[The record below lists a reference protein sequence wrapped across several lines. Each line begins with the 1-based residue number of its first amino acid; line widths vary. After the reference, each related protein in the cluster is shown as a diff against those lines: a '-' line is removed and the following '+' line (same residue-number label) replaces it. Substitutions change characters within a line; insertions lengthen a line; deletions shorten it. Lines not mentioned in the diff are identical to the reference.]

1 MAADVKSAFLQTLR
15 GSFGVLSKI
24 GEGQSLFSLHN
35 DSVRLY
41 VRYSKVHSGERC
53 FYGLRG
59 KDLRLLEGHNS
70 FICLLWDNQ
79 DKPLILPFA
88 EFEDVFQSVSPA
100 DDGQYKVQV
109 YLRSDG
115 TEFYVAQAGRFNVD
129 GYWGFD
135 EISKQL
141 ETTHEAPKP
150 SFTHGQIQTLL
161 GAIGNIKNCHV
172 WIPTNNRENLDWS
185 LSPRFPMPSSLP
197 KQFQDIEPY
206 LSQIDVVWLDKG
218 SNRLRALY
226 EVEHSTPIYSGLLRF
241 NDIILTTKTPVERFA
256 VVSNEERRSLFV
268 QQANRPTFRKSGLS
282 EICTFF
288 EYINVY
294 RWHKRVFNET
304 QGKGGGNE
312 TP

>member
-1 MAADVKSAFLQTLR
+1 MATDVKNAFLKALR
-15 GSFGVLSKI
+15 ERFGVLSKI
-24 GEGQSLFSLHN
+24 GEGQSLFSLGN
-35 DSVRLY
+35 ETVRLY
-41 VRYSKVHSGERC
+41 IRYSKVHSGERC
-53 FYGLRG
+53 FYGLRV
-59 KDLRLLEGHNS
+59 KDLRLLEGRNS

-109 YLRSDG
+109 YLRNDG
-115 TEFYVAQAGRFNVD
+115 TDFYVAQAGRFNVD
-129 GYWGFD
+129 GYWGLD

-141 ETTHEAPKP
+141 EVIHEDLPS

-161 GAIGNIKNCHV
+161 GAIGHMKNCHI
-172 WIPTNNRENLDWS
+172 WIPTNNRDDLDWS
-185 LSPRFPMPSSLP
+185 LTPKFQMPPSLP
-197 KQFQDIEPY
+197 KQFRDIEPY
-206 LSQIDVVWLDKG
+206 LGQIDVVWLDKG

-241 NDIILTTKTPVERFA
+241 NDIILVTRTLVERFA

-268 QQANRPTFRKSGLS
+268 QQANRPTFKKSGLS

-294 RWHKRVFNET
+294 RWHKRVLEET
-304 QGKGGGNE
+304 QKMGG
-312 TP
+312 